1 MENILN
7 NNSETL
13 NPQFAIPGYLS
24 FKDSAPGLP
33 VAEISS
39 PGATARVAV
48 QGGQLLAWQPEG
60 QAPVVWTSRAA
71 VYQSGKGVRGGAPV
85 CWPWFGGR
93 EGLGAHGFVR
103 TRMWQVRETRLDA
116 GNQVVLRL
124 GIADDATTRAIWDH
138 AFDLE
143 LIVTV
148 GSTLTME
155 LVTRNT
161 GSTPFS
167 ISEGFHTYFR
177 VGDIGRT
184 TIAGLDTCEYLDKV
198 GNVAGVKQ
206 RGAVSFSGETDRV
219 YLNTTATC
227 SIDDPVLRRS
237 IRVAKGNSAS
247 TVVWNPW
254 SEKEKTFADMAPG
267 EYTEML
273 CLETV
278 NAGPVEIIVAPGARH
293 SLAASISVA

>member
-1 MENILN
+1 
-7 NNSETL
+7 
-13 NPQFAIPGYLS
+13 
-24 FKDSAPGLP
+24 
-33 VAEISS
+33 
-39 PGATARVAV
+39 
-48 QGGQLLAWQPEG
+48 LAWQPEG
-60 QAPVVWTSRAA
+60 QAPVIWTSRAA
-71 VYQSGKGVRGGAPV
+71 VYQPGKGVRGGAPV

-93 EGLGAHGFVR
+93 EGQGAHGFVR
-103 TRMWQVRETRLDA
+103 TRMWQVRETRLDSA
-116 GNQVVLRL
+116 QQVVLRL
-124 GIADDATTRAIWDH
+124 GIGDDPSTRAIWDH

-148 GSTLTME
+148 GSTLKME

-177 VGDIGRT
+177 VGDIART
-184 TIAGLDTCEYLDKV
+184 TVAGLDGSEYLDKV
-198 GNVAGVKQ
+198 SNASGVKQ
-206 RGAVSFSGETDRV
+206 LGPVSFSGETDRV
-219 YLNTTATC
+219 YLNTTASC

-254 SEKEKTFADMAPG
+254 SDKEKTFADMAAG

-273 CLETV
+273 CVETV
-278 NAGPVEIIVAPGARH
+278 NAGPVDITVAPGARH
-293 SLAASISVA
+293 SLVASISVA

>member
-1 MENILN
+1 MN
-7 NNSETL
+7 NDSETL
-13 NPQFAIPGYLS
+13 NQRFALPGSLT
-24 FKDSAPGLP
+24 FKDSAPGFP
-33 VAEISS
+33 VAEIST
-39 PGATARVAV
+39 PGASARVAV
-48 QGGQLLAWQPEG
+48 QGGQVLAWQPEG
-60 QAPVVWTSRAA
+60 QAPVIWTSRAA
-71 VYQSGKGVRGGAPV
+71 VYQPGKGVRGGAPV

-103 TRMWQVRETRLDA
+103 TRMWRVRETRLDSSQ
-116 GNQVVLRL
+116 QVVLRL
-124 GIADDATTRAIWDH
+124 GIGDDPATRKIWDH

-148 GSTLTME
+148 GSTLQME

-161 GSTPFS
+161 GDTPFC

-177 VGDIGRT
+177 VGDIERT
-184 TIAGLDTCEYLDKV
+184 TIAGLDNCEYLDKAS
-198 GNVAGVKQ
+198 NAAGLKQ
-206 RGAVSFSGETDRV
+206 QGPVSFSGETDRV
-219 YLNTTATC
+219 YLNSAATC

-254 SEKEKTFADMAPG
+254 SEKEKTFADMATG

-278 NAGPVEIIVAPGARH
+278 NVGPVEITVAPGARH